1 MKLREWPLVLFTVLG
16 QAAVGTAMF
25 LILPLYIFPNWTYI
39 RSMDGLRL
47 TAPLAIIVLLGAA
60 VLFSLLHLGN
70 PGRAYRALAKSGSSW
85 LSREILAE
93 LIFGAAAAA
102 LAVLAWKMP
111 RSAAG
116 LTLSVLVVAE
126 AGAFVY
132 SMARI
137 YTIAAVPLWFS
148 PATPVAFVSTSLVLG
163 SLVGAV
169 LSGMAGAPLEPDQA
183 RFHAG
188 LTTAALIA
196 LGAAF
201 MIAVLYAPRF
211 GIWAK
216 RESFPVVAPA
226 RGLAVVHA
234 FRLILLAAAL
244 GLAIPAVSTPSSDPW
259 IAASLA
265 VAFVSEVLGR
275 FVFYSLPAGL

>member
-16 QAAVGTAMF
+16 QAAAGVAVC
-25 LILPLYIFPNWTYI
+25 LVLPLSIFPNWTYI
-39 RSMDGLRL
+39 RGLDGLRL
-47 TAPLAIIVLLGAA
+47 AAPLAICVLLGAA
-60 VLFSLLHLGN
+60 VLLSLLHLGN
-70 PGRAYRALAKSGSSW
+70 PGRAFRALARSGSSW

-102 LAVLAWKMP
+102 LAVLAWKIP

-132 SMARI
+132 SMSRI

-163 SLVGAV
+163 ALIGSV
-169 LSGMAGAPLEPDQA
+169 LSGTVGAPLGPDQI
-183 RFHAG
+183 RFHLAVVTVSLIG
-188 LTTAALIA
+188 LAAALLA
-196 LGAAF
+196 
-201 MIAVLYAPRF
+201 AVLYTPRF

-216 RESFPVVAPA
+216 KESFPVVAPT

-244 GLAIPAVSTPSSDPW
+244 GLAVLAVSTPSSDPW
-259 IAASLA
+259 IAAALA
-265 VAFVSEVLGR
+265 VAFVSEVLSR

>member
-47 TAPLAIIVLLGAA
+47 AAPLAIIVLLGAA
-60 VLFSLLHLGN
+60 VLLSLLHLGN
-70 PGRAYRALAKSGSSW
+70 PGRAFRALAKSGSSW

-116 LTLSVLVVAE
+116 LTLSILVVAE

-137 YTIAAVPLWFS
+137 YTITAVPLWFS

-163 SLVGAV
+163 SLIGAV
-169 LSGMAGAPLEPDQA
+169 LSGTVGSPLGPDQI
-183 RFHAG
+183 RFHFALVTVSLIG
-188 LTTAALIA
+188 LAAALLA
-196 LGAAF
+196 
-201 MIAVLYAPRF
+201 AVLYVPRF

-216 RESFPVVAPA
+216 KESFPVVAPA

-234 FRLILLAAAL
+234 IRLILLAAAV
-244 GLAIPAVSTPSSDPW
+244 GLAVPAVSTPSSDPW